1 MESGPTAGA
10 LFPEP
15 RFRISGDRMLLVELG
30 EGIDL
35 RVNESVRALTELLR
49 KEPPSGVTVVLP
61 AYRSLALV
69 YDPLVTHPAALQE
82 MVRGMSDRLADADIP
97 PPRTVD
103 IPVCYGG
110 ELGPDIA
117 FVADHNGLSVADVI
131 AVHSA
136 QPYHIYTIGFAPGF
150 PYLGGLDARLHTPRL
165 ETPRTF
171 VAAGSVGIAEA
182 QTGIYPLDS
191 PGGWRLIGRTPLK
204 LFDAKRQRPFLYQTG
219 DSIRF
224 VPIEPEQYQR
234 MRVEGGP

>member
-1 MESGPTAGA
+1 MGSGPTGDA
-10 LFPEP
+10 LFAEP

-35 RVNESVRALTELLR
+35 RVNEHVRALTELLR
-49 KEPPSGVTVVLP
+49 KAPPRGVEVALP
-61 AYRSLALV
+61 AYRSVAVV
-69 YDPLVTHPAALQE
+69 YDPLITNPAALQE
-82 MVRGMSDRLADADIP
+82 KVREVSDRLADADIP
-97 PPRTVD
+97 PPCTVD
-103 IPVCYGG
+103 IPVCYGE

-131 AVHSA
+131 AIHSA
-136 QPYHIYTIGFAPGF
+136 QSYHIYTIGFAPGF
-150 PYLGGLDARLHTPRL
+150 PYLGGLDPRLHTPRL

-191 PGGWRLIGRTPLK
+191 PGGWRLIGRTPLR

-234 MRVEGGP
+234 MREGGGA